1 MKNNI
6 MRVLVLSLASAVFT
20 AVTVQAE
27 DAVKEQDQVK
37 TQEKLKVQDQVRE
50 QDQLKEQEK
59 DIAQKQEKIRAGK
72 VLVIGTGGLGAPVA
86 LYLAAAGVGTLGLV
100 DPDNVELSNLQRQV
114 IHFTPDVGK
123 PKVLSASEK
132 IQAIN
137 PDVKVVTYQTR
148 VLADNIAA
156 IVKDYDFVID
166 GTDNFPTRYL
176 VNDACV
182 LLKKVNKLIILPENE
197 VPTIATVTDKSKVNN
212 QIFFAKSENG
222 DKALIYT
229 QAKKAFLYRPATDK
243 IIEVMPINIESS
255 TSAKT
260 LVLPISISTS
270 PPTSKTKPSETE
282 KPNPKIAVYN
292 GTKTTGLAKQ
302 SEEEINKEISEA
314 EVIVTDNAKGNYKE
328 TQIIDITGGNI
339 EIVKK
344 LNSMFSGKVIKSLPD
359 GESDGGAD
367 IVILLGGE

>member
-1 MKNNI
+1 MK
-6 MRVLVLSLASAVFT
+6 LSI
-20 AVTVQAE
+20 
-27 DAVKEQDQVK
+27 DR
-37 TQEKLKVQDQVRE
+37 KLLKNLTNKFRE
-50 QDQLKEQEK
+50 LFK
-59 DIAQKQEKIRAGK
+59 DKKFRKLLFFIII
-72 VLVIGTGGLGAPVA
+72 LLIILSPGL
-86 LYLAAAGVGTLGLV
+86 YFYIKY
-100 DPDNVELSNLQRQV
+100 Q
-114 IHFTPDVGK
+114 
-123 PKVLSASEK
+123 
-132 IQAIN
+132 
-137 PDVKVVTYQTR
+137 KVVKMLNSQKSQKAVPAETE
-148 VLADNIAA
+148 
-156 IVKDYDFVID
+156 
-166 GTDNFPTRYL
+166 L
-176 VNDACV
+176 VM